1 MNNDEENKKTQALL
15 NSLDPLVEEI
25 NQALMS
31 SKAIPNKRK
40 EISLIL
46 MKIST
51 YKNLR
56 KNHQKSD
63 NVKAEIESLAS
74 IFSSTDTMLKNISEG
89 EHISEYL
96 DNGLFQKFNDISD
109 EMKRLVE

>member
-1 MNNDEENKKTQALL
+1 MNNDEENKKTQTLL
-15 NSLDPLVEEI
+15 TNLDPIVEEI
-25 NQALMS
+25 NRTLLS

-56 KNHQKSD
+56 KNHQNSD
-63 NVKAEIESLAS
+63 SVEAEIESLAS
-74 IFSSTDTMLKNISEG
+74 IFSSTDNILKNISE
-89 EHISEYL
+89 EEYISEYL
-96 DNGLFQKFNDISD
+96 DNGLFQKFNDISS
-109 EMKRLVE
+109 EIKRLVE